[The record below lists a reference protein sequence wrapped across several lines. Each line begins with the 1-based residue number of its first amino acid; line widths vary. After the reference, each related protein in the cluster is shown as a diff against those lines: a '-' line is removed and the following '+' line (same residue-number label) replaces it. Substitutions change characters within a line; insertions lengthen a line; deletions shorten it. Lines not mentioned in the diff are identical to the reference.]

1 MRAVRM
7 TAVILLVLTM
17 AACSKTS
24 KSGSGMAEDSGLG
37 EGNIPVASEGSSD
50 LPDIHFEFD
59 SAALS
64 SRAQSLL
71 SSNGK
76 WLMNNTGKKIVLE
89 GHCDERGT
97 REYNMALG
105 ERRARAAYDY
115 LRSLGVASQQL
126 STISYGEELPLDTAS
141 TETAWSKNR
150 RVHFAIR

>member
-1 MRAVRM
+1 MRAVRIFGM
-7 TAVILLVLTM
+7 LVLAVFM
-17 AACSKTS
+17 ISCSKTG
-24 KSGSGMAEDSGLG
+24 KSGSGMGDDSGLG
-37 EGNIPVASEGSSD
+37 EGNIPIATAGSQD
-50 LPDIHFEFD
+50 LPDINFEFD

-76 WLMNNTGKKIVLE
+76 WLMNNSGKKVVLE

-115 LRSLGVASQQL
+115 LRSLGVPSQQL
-126 STISYGEELPLDTAS
+126 STISYGEELPLVAES
-141 TETAWSKNR
+141 NESAWAQNR